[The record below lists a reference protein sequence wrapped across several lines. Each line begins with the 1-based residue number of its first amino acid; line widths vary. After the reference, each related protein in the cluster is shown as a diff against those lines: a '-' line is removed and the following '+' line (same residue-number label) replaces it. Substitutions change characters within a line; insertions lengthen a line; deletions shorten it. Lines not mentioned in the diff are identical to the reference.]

1 VHSIVSSPT
10 SPTLEQLEE
19 ASQRL
24 RRTRPTSPTLEQ
36 REEASQRLRRTR
48 PTSPTLEQREEARA
62 RLRRTRPTSP
72 TLEQREEAR
81 ARLRRTRPTSP
92 TLEQR
97 EEARARLRRTRPTSL
112 TLEQR
117 EEASARLRRTSWL
130 ARRSLRSLGRLG
142 EVWRSRAFLIASA
155 PLIVFTAALAAQN
168 TPDDLSKDQDYREEL
183 GVNEFTAP
191 SIEKLFNTLD
201 SLKPI
206 PVNALVRPVTEL
218 NTADRSKYALSFG
231 VLIGDGFLDVEAEQN
246 KDVEALGRE
255 LIRRAKVLGVEER
268 VSRHSR
274 KLLDLAKQNDW
285 ERLRKEL
292 IVTQEDVEK
301 ALLELRDEP
310 IVHLL
315 SLGGWIRGLQI
326 GAASVA
332 ADYSP
337 DRAKTLRNIELLDY
351 YLDRLNTLSPRLKR
365 SELIQKI
372 TAQLQAVRAIY
383 ADNEVLSASQVN
395 SIQATATSMV
405 DLIEK

>member
-1 VHSIVSSPT
+1 MDT
-10 SPTLEQLEE
+10 
-19 ASQRL
+19 
-24 RRTRPTSPTLEQ
+24 
-36 REEASQRLRRTR
+36 
-48 PTSPTLEQREEARA
+48 
-62 RLRRTRPTSP
+62 
-72 TLEQREEAR
+72 
-81 ARLRRTRPTSP
+81 
-92 TLEQR
+92 
-97 EEARARLRRTRPTSL
+97 
-112 TLEQR
+112 
-117 EEASARLRRTSWL
+117 RLRRTSPTSPL
-130 ARRSLRSLGRLG
+130 FALQPGKDVRLRRTSRRSHSLLVTGSLL
-142 EVWRSRAFLIASA
+142 VL
-155 PLIVFTAALAAQN
+155 TATLNAQN
-168 TPDDLSKDQDYREEL
+168 GSDDLSKDQDYREEL

-191 SIEKLFNTLD
+191 SIEKLFGILD

-206 PVNALVRPVTEL
+206 PINPLSRPITEL
-218 NTADRSKYALSFG
+218 NTAERSKYALSFG

-246 KDVEALGRE
+246 KDIESLGRE
-255 LIRRAKVLGVEER
+255 LIRRARVLGVEQR

-285 ERLRKEL
+285 DRLRKEL

-326 GAASVA
+326 AAASVA

-337 DRAKTLRNIELLDY
+337 ERAKKLHNLELLDY

-372 TAQLQAVRAIY
+372 TVQLQSVRSIFR
-383 ADNEVLSASQVN
+383 DNEVLSQPQVN
-395 SIQATATSMV
+395 SLQATATGML

>member
-10 SPTLEQLEE
+10 SLSCGLESGIDGGLRG
-19 ASQRL
+19 AS
-24 RRTRPTSPTLEQ
+24 PTSPSCRSKWETDE
-36 REEASQRLRRTR
+36 RLYRICWG
-48 PTSPTLEQREEARA
+48 SRA
-62 RLRRTRPTSP
+62 L
-72 TLEQREEAR
+72 L
-81 ARLRRTRPTSP
+81 LV
-92 TLEQR
+92 
-97 EEARARLRRTRPTSL
+97 
-112 TLEQR
+112 
-117 EEASARLRRTSWL
+117 ASALTVLTTPLR
-130 ARRSLRSLGRLG
+130 
-142 EVWRSRAFLIASA
+142 
-155 PLIVFTAALAAQN
+155 AQN
-168 TPDDLSKDQDYREEL
+168 DSDDLSKDQDYREEL

-191 SIEKLFNTLD
+191 SIEKLFGTLD

-206 PVNALVRPVTEL
+206 PVNSLTRPITEL
-218 NTADRSKYALSFG
+218 NTSERAKYALSFG

-246 KDVEALGRE
+246 KDMESLGRE
-255 LIRRAKVLGVEER
+255 LIRRAKVLGVEQR

-274 KLLDLAKQNDW
+274 KLLDLAKQDNW

-326 GAASVA
+326 AAASVA
-332 ADYSP
+332 TDYTP
-337 DRAKTLRNIELLDY
+337 ERAKTLRNLELLDY

-372 TAQLQAVRAIY
+372 TAELQTLRPIFK
-383 ADNEVLSASQVN
+383 DNEVLSAQQVN
-395 SIQATATSMV
+395 SIQTTATSML

>member
-1 VHSIVSSPT
+1 MHWIVSSPT
-10 SPTLEQLEE
+10 SR
-19 ASQRL
+19 S
-24 RRTRPTSPTLEQ
+24 
-36 REEASQRLRRTR
+36 
-48 PTSPTLEQREEARA
+48 A
-62 RLRRTRPTSP
+62 RLESKIG
-72 TLEQREEAR
+72 LK
-81 ARLRRTRPTSP
+81 
-92 TLEQR
+92 
-97 EEARARLRRTRPTSL
+97 
-112 TLEQR
+112 
-117 EEASARLRRTSWL
+117 LRRTSRGS
-130 ARRSLRSLGRLG
+130 RRSRS
-142 EVWRSRAFLIASA
+142 SHALIIVCA
-155 PLIVFTAALAAQN
+155 PLIATTVALHAQKASDD
-168 TPDDLSKDQDYREEL
+168 DDLSKDQDYREEL

-191 SIEKLFNTLD
+191 SIEKLFSTLD

-218 NTADRSKYALSFG
+218 NTAERSKYALSFG
-231 VLIGDGFLDVEAEQN
+231 VLIGDGFLDVEGEQN
-246 KDVEALGRE
+246 KDIESLGRE
-255 LIRRAKVLGVEER
+255 LIRRAKVLGVEQR

-326 GAASVA
+326 ATASVA

-337 DRAKTLRNIELLDY
+337 ERAKRLHNLELLDY

-372 TAQLQAVRAIY
+372 TVQLQSVRPIFK
-383 ADNEVLSASQVN
+383 DNEVLSQPQVN
-395 SIQATATSMV
+395 SIEATATGML

>member
-1 VHSIVSSPT
+1 MHSSVGSPT
-10 SPTLEQLEE
+10 SPILGPLGETD
-19 ASQRL
+19 
-24 RRTRPTSPTLEQ
+24 
-36 REEASQRLRRTR
+36 
-48 PTSPTLEQREEARA
+48 A
-62 RLRRTRPTSP
+62 RLRRTRRSF
-72 TLEQREEAR
+72 LV
-81 ARLRRTRPTSP
+81 
-92 TLEQR
+92 
-97 EEARARLRRTRPTSL
+97 
-112 TLEQR
+112 
-117 EEASARLRRTSWL
+117 AS
-130 ARRSLRSLGRLG
+130 
-142 EVWRSRAFLIASA
+142 V
-155 PLIVFTAALAAQN
+155 PLIVFTATLNAQN
-168 TPDDLSKDQDYREEL
+168 SSDDLSKDQDYREEL

-191 SIEKLFNTLD
+191 SIEKLFGRLD

-206 PVNALVRPVTEL
+206 PVNALNRPITEL
-218 NTADRSKYALSFG
+218 NTAERSKYALSFG

-246 KDVEALGRE
+246 KDIELLGRE
-255 LIRRAKVLGVEER
+255 LIRRARVLGVEER

-326 GAASVA
+326 AAASVA
-332 ADYSP
+332 AEYSP
-337 DRAKTLRNIELLDY
+337 ERAKKLHDLELLDY

-372 TAQLQAVRAIY
+372 TAQLQSVRSIFK
-383 ADNEVLSASQVN
+383 DSEVLSQPQVN
-395 SIQATATSMV
+395 SLQATATAML

>member
-1 VHSIVSSPT
+1 VHSI
-10 SPTLEQLEE
+10 
-19 ASQRL
+19 ASC
-24 RRTRPTSPTLEQ
+24 
-36 REEASQRLRRTR
+36 
-48 PTSPTLEQREEARA
+48 
-62 RLRRTRPTSP
+62 
-72 TLEQREEAR
+72 
-81 ARLRRTRPTSP
+81 
-92 TLEQR
+92 
-97 EEARARLRRTRPTSL
+97 
-112 TLEQR
+112 
-117 EEASARLRRTSWL
+117 
-130 ARRSLRSLGRLG
+130 RRSR
-142 EVWRSRAFLIASA
+142 RSRRSRRCRALFVACA
-155 PLIVFTAALAAQN
+155 PLIATTTTLYAQN
-168 TPDDLSKDQDYREEL
+168 ASDDLSKDQDYREEL

-231 VLIGDGFLDVEAEQN
+231 VLIGDGFLDVEGEEN
-246 KDVEALGRE
+246 KDMESLGRE

-274 KLLDLAKQNDW
+274 KLLDLAKQNNW

-326 GAASVA
+326 AAASVA

-337 DRAKTLRNIELLDY
+337 ERAKTLHNLELLDY

-365 SELIQKI
+365 SELVQKI
-372 TAQLQAVRAIY
+372 TVQLETLRATFK
-383 ADNEVLSASQVN
+383 DNEVLSPPQVN
-395 SIQATATSMV
+395 SIQTAATSMV

>member
-1 VHSIVSSPT
+1 VYSIVRSPR
-10 SPTLEQLEE
+10 S
-19 ASQRL
+19 RL
-24 RRTRPTSPTLEQ
+24 VRP
-36 REEASQRLRRTR
+36 
-48 PTSPTLEQREEARA
+48 
-62 RLRRTRPTSP
+62 
-72 TLEQREEAR
+72 
-81 ARLRRTRPTSP
+81 
-92 TLEQR
+92 
-97 EEARARLRRTRPTSL
+97 
-112 TLEQR
+112 
-117 EEASARLRRTSWL
+117 
-130 ARRSLRSLGRLG
+130 SLRSLGRLG
-142 EVWRSRAFLIASA
+142 EVLRPRASLLASA
-155 PLIVFTAALAAQN
+155 SLIVLTATLAAQN
-168 TPDDLSKDQDYREEL
+168 TPDDLSKDDDYREEL

-218 NTADRSKYALSFG
+218 STADRSKYALSFG
-231 VLIGDGFLDVEAEQN
+231 VLIGDGFLDVEAEEN
-246 KDVEALGRE
+246 KDIEPLGRE
-255 LIRRAKVLGVEER
+255 LIRRAKVLGVEQR

-285 ERLRKEL
+285 DRLRKEL

-337 DRAKTLRNIELLDY
+337 ERAKTLRNSELLDY
-351 YLDRLNTLSPRLKR
+351 YLDRLSTLSPRLKR

-372 TAQLQAVRAIY
+372 TAQLQTVREIFK
-383 ADNEVLSASQVN
+383 DNEVLSAAQVS
-395 SIQATATSMV
+395 SIQATATAMLDS
-405 DLIEK
+405 IER

>member
-1 VHSIVSSPT
+1 MHWIVS
-10 SPTLEQLEE
+10 
-19 ASQRL
+19 L
-24 RRTRPTSPTLEQ
+24 RRS
-36 REEASQRLRRTR
+36 RRFR
-48 PTSPTLEQREEARA
+48 
-62 RLRRTRPTSP
+62 
-72 TLEQREEAR
+72 
-81 ARLRRTRPTSP
+81 
-92 TLEQR
+92 
-97 EEARARLRRTRPTSL
+97 
-112 TLEQR
+112 
-117 EEASARLRRTSWL
+117 
-130 ARRSLRSLGRLG
+130 
-142 EVWRSRAFLIASA
+142 RSRAFLIVST
-155 PLIVFTAALAAQN
+155 PLIFFTATINAQD
-168 TPDDLSKDQDYREEL
+168 TSDDLSKDQDYREEL

-218 NTADRSKYALSFG
+218 NTAERSKYALSFG

-246 KDVEALGRE
+246 KDIESLGRE
-255 LIRRAKVLGVEER
+255 LIRRAKVLGVEQR

-274 KLLDLAKQNDW
+274 KLLDLAKQNNWD
-285 ERLRKEL
+285 RLRKEL

-326 GAASVA
+326 AAASVA
-332 ADYSP
+332 TDYTP
-337 DRAKTLRNIELLDY
+337 ERAKTLRNLELLDY

-372 TAQLQAVRAIY
+372 TAQLQTLRPIFK
-383 ADNEVLSASQVN
+383 DNEVLSAPQVS
-395 SIQATATSMV
+395 SIQTTATSML

>member
-10 SPTLEQLEE
+10 SPVLAQPGEAGEQLG
-19 ASQRL
+19 
-24 RRTRPTSPTLEQ
+24 
-36 REEASQRLRRTR
+36 
-48 PTSPTLEQREEARA
+48 
-62 RLRRTRPTSP
+62 
-72 TLEQREEAR
+72 
-81 ARLRRTRPTSP
+81 
-92 TLEQR
+92 
-97 EEARARLRRTRPTSL
+97 
-112 TLEQR
+112 
-117 EEASARLRRTSWL
+117 RTS
-130 ARRSLRSLGRLG
+130 RRSR
-142 EVWRSRAFLIASA
+142 RSRRSRSFIIACA
-155 PLIVFTAALAAQN
+155 PLIVTTATLHAQKES
-168 TPDDLSKDQDYREEL
+168 DDLSNDQDYREEL

-218 NTADRSKYALSFG
+218 NTAERAKYALSFG

-246 KDVEALGRE
+246 KDIESLGRE

-285 ERLRKEL
+285 DRLRKEL

-326 GAASVA
+326 AAASVA

-337 DRAKTLRNIELLDY
+337 ERAKTLRNIELLDY

-365 SELIQKI
+365 SELVQKI
-372 TAQLQAVRAIY
+372 TAQLETVRTIFKES
-383 ADNEVLSASQVN
+383 EVLSPPQVS
-395 SIQATATSMV
+395 SIQASATSMV

>member
-10 SPTLEQLEE
+10 S
-19 ASQRL
+19 
-24 RRTRPTSPTLEQ
+24 
-36 REEASQRLRRTR
+36 
-48 PTSPTLEQREEARA
+48 
-62 RLRRTRPTSP
+62 
-72 TLEQREEAR
+72 
-81 ARLRRTRPTSP
+81 
-92 TLEQR
+92 
-97 EEARARLRRTRPTSL
+97 L

-117 EEASARLRRTSWL
+117 GESGEQRHRTSRPSQRS
-130 ARRSLRSLGRLG
+130 RRSRS
-142 EVWRSRAFLIASA
+142 FIIACA
-155 PLIVFTAALAAQN
+155 PLIVTAATLHAQKES
-168 TPDDLSKDQDYREEL
+168 DDLSKDQDYREEL

-206 PVNALVRPVTEL
+206 PINALVRPVTEL
-218 NTADRSKYALSFG
+218 NTAERSKYALSFG
-231 VLIGDGFLDVEAEQN
+231 VLIGDGFLDVEAEQS
-246 KDVEALGRE
+246 KDIESLGRE

-285 ERLRKEL
+285 DRLRKEL

-326 GAASVA
+326 AAASVA

-337 DRAKTLRNIELLDY
+337 ERAKTLRNIELLDY

-365 SELIQKI
+365 SELVQKI
-372 TAQLQAVRAIY
+372 TAQLETVRTTFKES
-383 ADNEVLSASQVN
+383 EVLSPAQVS
-395 SIQATATSMV
+395 SIQAAATSMV

>member
-1 VHSIVSSPT
+1 
-10 SPTLEQLEE
+10 LL
-19 ASQRL
+19 L
-24 RRTRPTSPTLEQ
+24 
-36 REEASQRLRRTR
+36 
-48 PTSPTLEQREEARA
+48 
-62 RLRRTRPTSP
+62 
-72 TLEQREEAR
+72 
-81 ARLRRTRPTSP
+81 
-92 TLEQR
+92 
-97 EEARARLRRTRPTSL
+97 
-112 TLEQR
+112 
-117 EEASARLRRTSWL
+117 
-130 ARRSLRSLGRLG
+130 
-142 EVWRSRAFLIASA
+142 FSA
-155 PLIVFTAALAAQN
+155 PLIVLTGTLNAQDN
-168 TPDDLSKDQDYREEL
+168 SDDLSKDQDYREEL

-191 SIEKLFNTLD
+191 SIEKLFHTLD

-206 PVNALVRPVTEL
+206 PVNSLVRPVTEL
-218 NTADRSKYALSFG
+218 NTAERSKYALSFG

-246 KDVEALGRE
+246 KDIESLGRE

-326 GAASVA
+326 AAASVA
-332 ADYSP
+332 ADYSSE
-337 DRAKTLRNIELLDY
+337 RAKTLRNLELLDY

-372 TAQLQAVRAIY
+372 TAQLQTVRTLFK
-383 ADNEVLSASQVN
+383 DNEVLTPAQVG
-395 SIQATATSMV
+395 SIQATATAMV
-405 DLIEK
+405 DLIER

>member
-1 VHSIVSSPT
+1 ME
-10 SPTLEQLEE
+10 TL
-19 ASQRL
+19 
-24 RRTRPTSPTLEQ
+24 RTR
-36 REEASQRLRRTR
+36 
-48 PTSPTLEQREEARA
+48 
-62 RLRRTRPTSP
+62 
-72 TLEQREEAR
+72 
-81 ARLRRTRPTSP
+81 
-92 TLEQR
+92 
-97 EEARARLRRTRPTSL
+97 
-112 TLEQR
+112 
-117 EEASARLRRTSWL
+117 
-130 ARRSLRSLGRLG
+130 RRSR
-142 EVWRSRAFLIASA
+142 RSRSFLFLSG
-155 PLIVFTAALAAQN
+155 PLLVFTATLYAQN
-168 TPDDLSKDQDYREEL
+168 DSDDLSKDQDYREEL

-206 PVNALVRPVTEL
+206 PVNSLVRPVTEL
-218 NTADRSKYALSFG
+218 NTAERSKYALSFG

-246 KDVEALGRE
+246 KDIESLGRE

-326 GAASVA
+326 AAASVA

-337 DRAKTLRNIELLDY
+337 ERAKTLRNLELLDY

-372 TAQLQAVRAIY
+372 TTQLQTVRTTFK
-383 ADNEVLSASQVN
+383 DNEVLSPAQVN
-395 SIQATATSMV
+395 SIQTTATSMV

>member
-1 VHSIVSSPT
+1 METFRSSPKASSENADWWT
-10 SPTLEQLEE
+10 EE
-19 ASQRL
+19 PWNNKLLVYWIVCS
-24 RRTRPTSPTLEQ
+24 RR
-36 REEASQRLRRTR
+36 
-48 PTSPTLEQREEARA
+48 
-62 RLRRTRPTSP
+62 
-72 TLEQREEAR
+72 
-81 ARLRRTRPTSP
+81 
-92 TLEQR
+92 
-97 EEARARLRRTRPTSL
+97 
-112 TLEQR
+112 
-117 EEASARLRRTSWL
+117 SARCR
-130 ARRSLRSLGRLG
+130 
-142 EVWRSRAFLIASA
+142 RSRAFLIVSA
-155 PLIVFTAALAAQN
+155 PLIVLTATLHAQN
-168 TPDDLSKDQDYREEL
+168 ASDDLSKDQDYREEL

-206 PVNALVRPVTEL
+206 PVNTLVRPVTEL
-218 NTADRSKYALSFG
+218 NTAERSKYALGFG

-246 KDVEALGRE
+246 KDMESLGRE

-274 KLLDLAKQNDW
+274 KLLDLAKQNNW

-326 GAASVA
+326 AAASVA
-332 ADYSP
+332 TDYSP
-337 DRAKTLRNIELLDY
+337 ERAKTLRNLELLDY

-365 SELIQKI
+365 SEIIQRI
-372 TAQLQAVRAIY
+372 TAQLQTVRTTFK
-383 ADNEVLSASQVN
+383 DNEVLSAPQVS

>member
-1 VHSIVSSPT
+1 VHSNVCSPI
-10 SPTLEQLEE
+10 SPILEQP
-19 ASQRL
+19 S
-24 RRTRPTSPTLEQ
+24 
-36 REEASQRLRRTR
+36 
-48 PTSPTLEQREEARA
+48 EAR
-62 RLRRTRPTSP
+62 
-72 TLEQREEAR
+72 E
-81 ARLRRTRPTSP
+81 
-92 TLEQR
+92 
-97 EEARARLRRTRPTSL
+97 
-112 TLEQR
+112 
-117 EEASARLRRTSWL
+117 RLRRTS
-130 ARRSLRSLGRLG
+130 RRSRSF
-142 EVWRSRAFLIASA
+142 FLASA
-155 PLIVFTAALAAQN
+155 PLIVFTATLSAQN
-168 TPDDLSKDQDYREEL
+168 ASDDLSKDQDYREEL

-206 PVNALVRPVTEL
+206 PVNSLVRPVTEL
-218 NTADRSKYALSFG
+218 STADRSKYALSFG

-246 KDVEALGRE
+246 KDIESLGRE

-337 DRAKTLRNIELLDY
+337 ERAKTLRNLELLDY

-372 TAQLQAVRAIY
+372 TAQLEAVRAIFK
-383 ADNEVLSASQVN
+383 DNEVLSAPQVT
-395 SIQATATSMV
+395 SIQASAAGMV
-405 DLIEK
+405 DLIER

>member
-1 VHSIVSSPT
+1 MVWSFT
-10 SPTLEQLEE
+10 SVRRRLQSGM
-19 ASQRL
+19 AVRL
-24 RRTRPTSPTLEQ
+24 RRLP
-36 REEASQRLRRTR
+36 
-48 PTSPTLEQREEARA
+48 
-62 RLRRTRPTSP
+62 
-72 TLEQREEAR
+72 
-81 ARLRRTRPTSP
+81 
-92 TLEQR
+92 
-97 EEARARLRRTRPTSL
+97 SL
-112 TLEQR
+112 VVTG
-117 EEASARLRRTSWL
+117 
-130 ARRSLRSLGRLG
+130 SL
-142 EVWRSRAFLIASA
+142 
-155 PLIVFTAALAAQN
+155 AALTATLNAQN
-168 TPDDLSKDQDYREEL
+168 GSDDLSKDQDYREEL

-191 SIEKLFNTLD
+191 SIEKLFGILD

-206 PVNALVRPVTEL
+206 PINPLSRPITEL
-218 NTADRSKYALSFG
+218 NTAERSKYALSFG

-246 KDVEALGRE
+246 KDIESLGRE
-255 LIRRAKVLGVEER
+255 LIGHARVLGVEQR

-285 ERLRKEL
+285 DRLRKEL

-326 GAASVA
+326 AAASVA

-337 DRAKTLRNIELLDY
+337 ERAKKLHNLELLDY

-372 TAQLQAVRAIY
+372 TVQLQSVRPIFK
-383 ADNEVLSASQVN
+383 DNEVLSPPQVN
-395 SIQATATSMV
+395 SLQATATGML